1 VQEFR
6 SGGVVGEA
14 QDDAAAAAGGAP
26 QREAGDLSS
35 LPGDPG
41 DADDSSAAGDL
52 IEQIGAEIDR
62 RLDARLAALRLT
74 GAATTVTAPALP
86 TDAAPGT
93 TASPRGG
100 SSAPGAVPGPRRR
113 GGVARSPWQ
122 SLWIGIM
129 IGSAVTGAAAIAQ
142 GVHIST
148 EANQQIG
155 SPDTFVNASWII
167 LEALAGAW
175 VLLFVIYIVQLVAGH
190 ARGDRR

>member
-1 VQEFR
+1 M
-6 SGGVVGEA
+6 GEA

-26 QREAGDLSS
+26 PGGAGDLSS

-41 DADDSSAAGDL
+41 DSDDSSTTGDL

-74 GAATTVTAPALP
+74 GAEATVTAPALP
-86 TDAAPGT
+86 ADAVAGATGSPGEAAAAPG
-93 TASPRGG
+93 A
-100 SSAPGAVPGPRRR
+100 APAPRRR
-113 GGVARSPWQ
+113 AGVARSPWQ

-142 GVHIST
+142 GVRIST
-148 EANQQIG
+148 DANQEIG

-175 VLLFVIYIVQLVAGH
+175 VLLFVIYIVQLVVDH
-190 ARGDRR
+190 ARDHRR

>member
-1 VQEFR
+1 M
-6 SGGVVGEA
+6 GEA

-26 QREAGDLSS
+26 QREAGDPSS

-41 DADDSSAAGDL
+41 DPDDSPAAGDL

-74 GAATTVTAPALP
+74 GT
-86 TDAAPGT
+86 
-93 TASPRGG
+93 
-100 SSAPGAVPGPRRR
+100 
-113 GGVARSPWQ
+113 ARSPWQ

-142 GVHIST
+142 GVRIST
-148 EANQQIG
+148 DANRQTG

-175 VLLFVIYIVQLVAGH
+175 VLLLVIYIVQLVVDH
-190 ARGDRR
+190 ARDHRR

>member
-1 VQEFR
+1 
-6 SGGVVGEA
+6 VGEV

-35 LPGDPG
+35 VPGDPG
-41 DADDSSAAGDL
+41 DSDDSSAAGDL

-86 TDAAPGT
+86 ADAAAAGATGSPREATAAPG
-93 TASPRGG
+93 ADP
-100 SSAPGAVPGPRRR
+100 APRRR
-113 GGVARSPWQ
+113 AGAGRSPWQ

-142 GVHIST
+142 GVLIST
-148 EANQQIG
+148 DANQEMG
-155 SPDTFVNASWII
+155 SPGPFVNASWII
-167 LEALAGAW
+167 FEALAGVW
-175 VLLFVIYIVQLVAGH
+175 VLLFVIYIVQLVVGH
-190 ARGDRR
+190 ARDRRR

>member
-1 VQEFR
+1 M
-6 SGGVVGEA
+6 GEA

-41 DADDSSAAGDL
+41 DSDDSSAAGDL

-74 GAATTVTAPALP
+74 DAATTVTAPALP
-86 TDAAPGT
+86 TDAAAGATGSPREASAAPGT
-93 TASPRGG
+93 GPA
-100 SSAPGAVPGPRRR
+100 PRRA
-113 GGVARSPWQ
+113 GVARSPWQ
-122 SLWIGIM
+122 WLWIGIM

-142 GVHIST
+142 GVRIST
-148 EANQQIG
+148 DANQEIG

-175 VLLFVIYIVQLVAGH
+175 VLLFVIYVVQLVVDH
-190 ARGDRR
+190 ARDHRQ

>member
-1 VQEFR
+1 M
-6 SGGVVGEA
+6 GEA

-41 DADDSSAAGDL
+41 DSDDSSAAGDL

-74 GAATTVTAPALP
+74 DAATTVTAPALP
-86 TDAAPGT
+86 ADAVAGATRSPREASAAPG
-93 TASPRGG
+93 AGP
-100 SSAPGAVPGPRRR
+100 APRRR
-113 GGVARSPWQ
+113 AGVARSPWQ

-142 GVHIST
+142 GVNIT
-148 EANQQIG
+148 TDANQQG
-155 SPDTFVNASWII
+155 SPVTFVNVSWII

-175 VLLFVIYIVQLVAGH
+175 ALLFVIYIVQLVVDH
-190 ARGDRR
+190 ARDHRR

>member
-1 VQEFR
+1 M
-6 SGGVVGEA
+6 GEGP
-14 QDDAAAAAGGAP
+14 DDAAAAAGGAP
-26 QREAGDLSS
+26 QPEAGDLSS

-41 DADDSSAAGDL
+41 DSDDSSAAGDL

-74 GAATTVTAPALP
+74 DAATTVTAPALP
-86 TDAAPGT
+86 ADAAAG
-93 TASPRGG
+93 A
-100 SSAPGAVPGPRRR
+100 APVPRRR
-113 GGVARSPWQ
+113 AGVARSPWQ

-142 GVHIST
+142 GVNIST
-148 EANQQIG
+148 DANQQTG

-175 VLLFVIYIVQLVAGH
+175 VLLFVIYIVQLVADH
-190 ARGDRR
+190 ARDHRR

>member
-1 VQEFR
+1 M
-6 SGGVVGEA
+6 GEA

-41 DADDSSAAGDL
+41 DSDDSSAAGDL

-86 TDAAPGT
+86 TDAAAGAT
-93 TASPRGG
+93 G
-100 SSAPGAVPGPRRR
+100 SRREAAAAPGAAPAPRRR
-113 GGVARSPWQ
+113 AGVARSPWR
-122 SLWIGIM
+122 SLWIGVM

-142 GVHIST
+142 GVRIST
-148 EANQQIG
+148 TVNQESGG
-155 SPDTFVNASWII
+155 SPYTFLNASWVI
-167 LEALAGAW
+167 LEAMAGAW
-175 VLLFVIYIVQLVAGH
+175 VLLFVIYIFQLVVDH
-190 ARGDRR
+190 ARDHRR

>member
-1 VQEFR
+1 M
-6 SGGVVGEA
+6 GEA

-41 DADDSSAAGDL
+41 DSDDSSAAWNL

-74 GAATTVTAPALP
+74 DAATTVTAPALP
-86 TDAAPGT
+86 ADAVAGATGAPRE
-93 TASPRGG
+93 ASV
-100 SSAPGAVPGPRRR
+100 APAAGPAPRRLA
-113 GGVARSPWQ
+113 GVARSPWQ

-142 GVHIST
+142 GVRIST
-148 EANQQIG
+148 DANQEIG

-175 VLLFVIYIVQLVAGH
+175 VLLLVIYIVQLVVDH
-190 ARGDRR
+190 ARDHRR

>member
-1 VQEFR
+1 M
-6 SGGVVGEA
+6 GEA
-14 QDDAAAAAGGAP
+14 QDDAAAAAGDAP

-41 DADDSSAAGDL
+41 DSDDSSAAGDL

-74 GAATTVTAPALP
+74 DAATTVTAPSLP
-86 TDAAPGT
+86 IDAAAGATGSPREASAAPG
-93 TASPRGG
+93 AGP
-100 SSAPGAVPGPRRR
+100 APRRR
-113 GGVARSPWQ
+113 AGVARSPWQ
-122 SLWIGIM
+122 SLWIGVM

-142 GVHIST
+142 GVRIST
-148 EANQQIG
+148 DANQEIG

-175 VLLFVIYIVQLVAGH
+175 VLLFVIYIVQLVVDH
-190 ARGDRR
+190 ARDHRR

>member
-1 VQEFR
+1 
-6 SGGVVGEA
+6 VGEA

-74 GAATTVTAPALP
+74 GAATAVTAPALP
-86 TDAAPGT
+86 ADAVAGAT
-93 TASPRGG
+93 G
-100 SSAPGAVPGPRRR
+100 SWREAAVAPGADPAPRRR
-113 GGVARSPWQ
+113 AGAGRSPWQ

-142 GVHIST
+142 GVLIST
-148 EANQQIG
+148 DANQEMG
-155 SPDTFVNASWII
+155 SPGPFVNASWII
-167 LEALAGAW
+167 FEALAGVW
-175 VLLFVIYIVQLVAGH
+175 VLLFVIYIVQLVVGH
-190 ARGDRR
+190 ARDRRR

>member
-1 VQEFR
+1 M
-6 SGGVVGEA
+6 GEA

-26 QREAGDLSS
+26 QREARDLSS

-41 DADDSSAAGDL
+41 DSDDSWAAEDL

-74 GAATTVTAPALP
+74 DAAATVSAPALP
-86 TDAAPGT
+86 ADAVASATG
-93 TASPRGG
+93 SPRQA
-100 SSAPGAVPGPRRR
+100 SVAPGAGPAPRRR
-113 GGVARSPWQ
+113 AGVARSPWQ

-142 GVHIST
+142 GVGISAD
-148 EANQQIG
+148 ANQELG
-155 SPDTFVNASWII
+155 SPPFVNASWII

-175 VLLFVIYIVQLVAGH
+175 VLLLVIYIVQLVAGH
-190 ARGDRR
+190 ARDHRR

>member
-1 VQEFR
+1 
-6 SGGVVGEA
+6 VGEA

-41 DADDSSAAGDL
+41 DSDDSSAAGDL

-62 RLDARLAALRLT
+62 RLDARFAALGLT
-74 GAATTVTAPALP
+74 GAGATVTAPALP
-86 TDAAPGT
+86 AHAVAGATGPRRDAAAAPG
-93 TASPRGG
+93 
-100 SSAPGAVPGPRRR
+100 
-113 GGVARSPWQ
+113 ARSPWR

-142 GVHIST
+142 GVTI
-148 EANQQIG
+148 ANTVNQESG
-155 SPDTFVNASWII
+155 SPYTFVNTSGVI

-175 VLLFVIYIVQLVAGH
+175 VLLFVIYIVQLVVDH
-190 ARGDRR
+190 ARDHRR

>member
-1 VQEFR
+1 M
-6 SGGVVGEA
+6 GEA

-26 QREAGDLSS
+26 QREAGDFSS
-35 LPGDPG
+35 LPADPG
-41 DADDSSAAGDL
+41 GSDDSWAAGDL

-74 GAATTVTAPALP
+74 DAAATVSAPALP
-86 TDAAPGT
+86 ADAVASASG
-93 TASPRGG
+93 SPRQA
-100 SSAPGAVPGPRRR
+100 SVAPAAGPAPRRR
-113 GGVARSPWQ
+113 TGVARSPWQ

-142 GVHIST
+142 GVGIST
-148 EANQQIG
+148 DANQEIG

-175 VLLFVIYIVQLVAGH
+175 VLLFVIYIVQLVVDR
-190 ARGDRR
+190 ARDHRR